1 MTQWMQTVSFGDTS
15 PESRA
20 KITSLLMQTE
30 GPRLP
35 EYGYEARVQKRNLR
49 EEEEEHKDKVGG
61 YDMDRDEGERDA
73 QGNLIDPKQ
82 GTCWDEKCG
91 GEVVWATK
99 GPWLLVCLKCQRQQ

>member
-1 MTQWMQTVSFGDTS
+1 
-15 PESRA
+15 
-20 KITSLLMQTE
+20 
-30 GPRLP
+30 
-35 EYGYEARVQKRNLR
+35 
-49 EEEEEHKDKVGG
+49 
-61 YDMDRDEGERDA
+61 MDRDEGERDA